1 MLLKVFTRPS
11 SGGSGTQS
19 QVWTTAKASALNHGA
34 YCLGAA
40 FQFTAML
47 RDSRLL
53 TIFLKESLL
62 GLLAKIKCSICSYQ
76 FNIFL
81 KEED

>member
-1 MLLKVFTRPS
+1 MVGLGLKVK
-11 SGGSGTQS
+11 SGPWLKP
-19 QVWTTAKASALNHGA
+19 VPLIKELTA
-34 YCLGAA
+34 LGLH
-40 FQFTAML
+40 FSCTDTL
-47 RDSRLL
+47 RDCRLL

>member
-1 MLLKVFTRPS
+1 MVGLGLKVK
-11 SGGSGTQS
+11 SGPRLKPVPLITELI
-19 QVWTTAKASALNHGA
+19 ALGLH
-34 YCLGAA
+34 
-40 FQFTAML
+40 QFTAML